1 MLYIVFFSPWACL
14 FGHYVIGME
23 AVSFRDGHKKCPL
36 SGGLG
41 CCGHENPARGTGF

>member
-23 AVSFRDGHKKCPL
+23 AVSFRAGHKKPAQWRA
-36 SGGLG
+36 GR
-41 CCGHENPARGTGF
+41 GHEKPGAVAG